1 MVAGE
6 AMNFEMIRAK
16 HRQAALLM
24 AEHEV
29 DTWLIEFAR
38 ETGMRPDPLGYL
50 VGGSVTWPSAFLL
63 NRDGSS
69 AAIVGSGDAGTF
81 EAMGVWGEVRA
92 FRNGPRED
100 LLDILQRWDPKTLG
114 VTWSESDDTADGI
127 THGMYRLLTALLA
140 GSRWADRIVSA
151 GPLASD
157 VRGIKLPE
165 EVEAIRTAVAK
176 TEELLARIERELRP
190 GVTELQL
197 QQEVHRWV
205 GEAGHRFS
213 WDAEYC
219 PLVNF
224 GPPAFM
230 GHAGP
235 SDRELRAGDVI
246 HVDVGLIVDGY
257 ASDLQRTWYW
267 RRPGETEAPP
277 DVRRTFEATRAA
289 LDAGVAAI
297 KPGVKGFEVD
307 AASRSTVEAWDFPE
321 PGFAFGHGCGQVA
334 HDGGGLLGPEWER
347 YGDSPRFTVKPGNV
361 FAVEMDLEVP
371 EGGGLIGLEEEVV
384 VTPEGAT
391 YLSHPQR
398 ELKLLG

>member
-1 MVAGE
+1 VNLE
-6 AMNFEMIRAK
+6 LIRAK
-16 HRQAALLM
+16 HRQAAELM
-24 AEHEV
+24 SEHGI
-29 DTWLIEFAR
+29 DTWLIQFGR

-81 EAMGVWGEVRA
+81 EAMVVWAEVRA
-92 FRNGPRED
+92 FRNGPGED
-100 LLDILQRWDPKTLG
+100 LLAVLRRWDPRTLG
-114 VTWSESDDTADGI
+114 VTWSASDDTADGI
-127 THGMYRLLTALLA
+127 THGMYQVLLALLA
-140 GSRWADRIVSA
+140 GTPWEERIVSA
-151 GPLASD
+151 GELAGD

-165 EVEAIRTAVAK
+165 EVEAIRNAVAR
-176 TEELLARIERELRP
+176 TEELLARIESELKP
-190 GVTELQL
+190 GLTEVQL
-197 QQEVHRWV
+197 QREVHRWV
-205 GEAGHRFS
+205 REDGHRFS
-213 WDAEYC
+213 WDEEYC
-219 PLVNF
+219 PMVNF

-235 SDRELRAGDVI
+235 TDRELRPGDVI
-246 HVDVGLIVDGY
+246 HVDIGLIVDGY

-267 RRPGETEAPP
+267 RRPGEAQAPP

-297 KPGVKGFEVD
+297 RPGVRGHEVD
-307 AASRSTVEAWDFPE
+307 AASRSTVEEWDYPE

-334 HDGGGLLGPEWER
+334 HDGGGLLGPQWER
-347 YGDSPRFTVKPGNV
+347 YGDAPRFTIKPGNV

-371 EGGGLIGLEEEVV
+371 EGGGMVGLEEEVV

>member
-1 MVAGE
+1 M
-6 AMNFEMIRAK
+6 MRAK
-16 HRQAALLM
+16 HRQAAALM
-24 AEHEV
+24 AEHGI
-29 DTWLIEFAR
+29 DTWLIQFAR

-100 LLDILQRWDPKTLG
+100 LLDVLGRWDTKALG
-114 VTWSESDDTADGI
+114 VTWSTSDDTADGI
-127 THGMYRLLTALLA
+127 THGMYQLLVEMLA
-140 GSRWADRIVSA
+140 GTRWADRIVPA
-151 GPLASD
+151 GELAGD

-165 EVEAIRTAVAK
+165 EVEAIRRAVAR
-176 TEELLARIERELRP
+176 TEEVLARMESRLAL
-190 GVTELQL
+190 GMTEIQL
-197 QQEVHRWV
+197 QREVHGWIA
-205 GEAGHRFS
+205 EAGLRFS
-213 WDAEYC
+213 WDQEYC
-219 PLVNF
+219 PMVNF
-224 GPPAFM
+224 GPPPFM

-235 SDRELRAGDVI
+235 TDRELRAGDVV
-246 HVDVGLIVDGY
+246 HVDIGLIVDGY

-267 RRPGETEAPP
+267 RRPGETTAPP
-277 DVRRTFEATRAA
+277 DVRRTFEATLAA

-297 KPGVKGFEVD
+297 RPGARGFEVD
-307 AASRSTVEAWDFPE
+307 AASRSTVEEWDYAE

-347 YGDSPRFTVKPGNV
+347 YGEAPRFTIKPGNV

-371 EGGGLIGLEEEVV
+371 EGGGVIGLEEEVV

-391 YLSHPQR
+391 YLSNPQR